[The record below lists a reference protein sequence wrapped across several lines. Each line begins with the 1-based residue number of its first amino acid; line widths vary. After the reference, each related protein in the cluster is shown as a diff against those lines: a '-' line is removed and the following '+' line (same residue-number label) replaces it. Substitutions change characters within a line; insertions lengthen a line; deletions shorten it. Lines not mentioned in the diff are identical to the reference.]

1 MDDMTYNTV
10 VAMAAS
16 QSLIARVAA
25 CAAEL
30 DNTQARTWAGTNILS
45 LVATAPS
52 ALQDAWAG
60 AAADE
65 NANPDTGYREDVIT
79 DAMIL
84 AAVTTLKTA
93 QGPGVQG
100 WPA

>member
-10 VAMAAS
+10 VAMANS

-30 DNTQARTWAGTNILS
+30 GNTQARQWAGTNILS
-45 LVATAPS
+45 LVATAP
-52 ALQDAWAG
+52 ATLQTAWDG

-65 NANPDTGYREDVIT
+65 NANPDTGHREDVIT

-84 AAVTTLKTA
+84 SAVTALQTA
-93 QGPGVQG
+93 QGPGNQG
-100 WPA
+100 WP